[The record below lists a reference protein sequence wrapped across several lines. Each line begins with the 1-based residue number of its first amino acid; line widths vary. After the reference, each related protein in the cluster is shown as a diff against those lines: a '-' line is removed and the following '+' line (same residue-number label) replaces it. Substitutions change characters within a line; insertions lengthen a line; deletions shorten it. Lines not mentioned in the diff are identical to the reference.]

1 MKTAKERL
9 TDALRMSVV
18 DTMTFFNTSR
28 LGLTEEQVEENRDLY
43 GENELTKG
51 QEDSIVKKIYESI
64 INPFTVILL
73 LIALV
78 SLVTNVWLAKPGQE
92 DPTTFIII
100 VVLVLLSGS
109 IRFVQELRSDKA
121 ASNLSRMIVNTVTV
135 VREGKEQEI
144 PITELV
150 VGDIIRLSAG
160 DMLPADVLILDSRDF
175 FVQQSGLKVMRLK
188 KWHWINVRSKIQR
201 VYLNLTH
208 LPLWEP
214 M

>member
-100 VVLVLLSGS
+100 AVLVLLSGS

-150 VGDIIRLSAG
+150 VGDIIRSSAR
-160 DMLPADVLILDSRDF
+160 DMSPADVLISD
-175 FVQQSGLKVMRLK
+175 
-188 KWHWINVRSKIQR
+188 
-201 VYLNLTH
+201 
-208 LPLWEP
+208 
-214 M
+214 

>member
-100 VVLVLLSGS
+100 VVL
-109 IRFVQELRSDKA
+109 E
-121 ASNLSRMIVNTVTV
+121 
-135 VREGKEQEI
+135 EQ
-144 PITELV
+144 
-150 VGDIIRLSAG
+150 
-160 DMLPADVLILDSRDF
+160 DSVEDF
-175 FVQQSGLKVMRLK
+175 GLG
-188 KWHWINVRSKIQR
+188 
-201 VYLNLTH
+201 
-208 LPLWEP
+208 
-214 M
+214 